1 MRLARRSVLVPI
13 SPPRAIAISRLIL
26 GLGVAFAEGLIPGS
40 GFRVGRVEA
49 GECSAR
55 LHLADDPCFESL
67 LLDGCL
73 HDIVEQ
79 RFRNYDGAIVVGR
92 SEEHTSELQ

>member
-1 MRLARRSVLVPI
+1 MRLARRSVLVPM

-79 RFRNYDGAIVVGR
+79 RFRNYDGAIVVGDDYVVVKDG
-92 SEEHTSELQ
+92 